1 MAIVALVFPL
11 VAWLG
16 WRPYQR
22 TVVLVVSA
30 VIALFGPGWFVE
42 RVFDLEYMPLW
53 GAGMVGRR
61 EFNTSVRPKNS
72 EESQMIEDP
81 IVEEIRQH
89 RKAHAAEHGND
100 LGRIVQ
106 ALRKRERESDRP
118 LLNPGPK
125 KQLSP
130 TKS

>member
-1 MAIVALVFPL
+1 
-11 VAWLG
+11 
-16 WRPYQR
+16 
-22 TVVLVVSA
+22 
-30 VIALFGPGWFVE
+30 
-42 RVFDLEYMPLW
+42 
-53 GAGMVGRR
+53 
-61 EFNTSVRPKNS
+61 
-72 EESQMIEDP
+72 MIEDP

-125 KQLSP
+125 KRFSP
-130 TKS
+130 TER